1 MKRDDF
7 LMIMSLFSIVLL
19 SLDVT
24 DEFMGPKVTGVKR
37 RGNRYPRYLAAR
49 DAGARPATIGAR
61 IVLLG
66 SVADMAFSAILSANG
81 LWNLRR

>member
-19 SLDVT
+19 SLHLTVAS
-24 DEFMGPKVTGVKR
+24 MGPKVTGVKR
-37 RGNRYPRYLAAR
+37 RGNRYPRYLTAR
-49 DAGARPATIGAR
+49 DASARPATIGAR

-66 SVADMAFSAILSANG
+66 SVAGMALSAILSANG
-81 LWNLRR
+81 PWNLRR